1 VRIKLTCSIHDR
13 IATFA
18 RLIPCWRI
26 ARLER
31 ICPRNDRNVITNVNS
46 IVLARNAVNNAA
58 EDGEKDPRSEIVK
71 PYRGLTIAMI
81 KNSPEKM
88 VE

>member
-1 VRIKLTCSIHDR
+1 
-13 IATFA
+13 
-18 RLIPCWRI
+18 
-26 ARLER
+26 
-31 ICPRNDRNVITNVNS
+31 
-46 IVLARNAVNNAA
+46 LARNAVNNAA